1 MEVPNTFYRNC
12 LELSE
17 ASLVQSLSGGLTI
30 KNKTMLK
37 IEEFAKTSE
46 LFDGRYK
53 MLRTLSTEGG
63 SADVWLAIDQNT
75 VDESS
80 DASEIRTDG
89 DSDDGILVAIKI
101 YRPKN
106 ALDVEGERKF
116 REEYKI
122 VYNCHHAN
130 LLQPTNF
137 SIFKDTPYLVLPYC
151 RKGSSELL
159 IGQGMSEDELW
170 KYIHDVASG
179 LAYLHNNIPP
189 IIHQDIKPANV
200 LMDDNGNYAITDFGI
215 SAQSG
220 GKHEYYGDD
229 NSGTFAYMAP
239 ERFSDNPVPMAAS
252 DIWGFGA
259 ALYEII
265 TGHAPFG
272 DDGGQVQP
280 DGKVTLDYQ
289 GKDTPQSVRKMIA
302 ACLDKD
308 PAKRPGAEEIEE
320 AGRLRKF
327 PVSRPLTM
335 KIAAGAILCFAVSL
349 SVWMLSPKEKVETM
363 PPTPEETFNSCIHL
377 MSSSNPDSLKAGI
390 AKMDSLGNTGYIPA
404 LYELFFTYGW
414 YSDSNSVKRKHLLG
428 IDTYGSGQDKYL
440 PKSYETNNKATS
452 ILTRIIESKD
462 TLHPGI
468 KAEATYRL
476 AAYYLMTD
484 KVYTRNN
491 ALARSLLQQSKE
503 YAIKADCGD
512 LLKKI
517 EIALKSFEQ

>member
-1 MEVPNTFYRNC
+1 
-12 LELSE
+12 
-17 ASLVQSLSGGLTI
+17 
-30 KNKTMLK
+30 MLK
-37 IEEFAKTSE
+37 IEEFAKTGE

-75 VDESS
+75 VDGSS
-80 DASEIRTDG
+80 DASGIRTDD

-106 ALDVEGERKF
+106 ALDIEGERKF

-137 SIFKDTPYLVLPYC
+137 SIFKEMPYLVLPYC
-151 RKGSSELL
+151 RKGSSELF
-159 IGQGMSEDELW
+159 IGQGLSEDDLW

-189 IIHQDIKPANV
+189 IIHQDVKPANV
-200 LMDDNGNYAITDFGI
+200 LIDDNGNYAITDFGI

-220 GKHEYYGDD
+220 SKHEYYGDD

-239 ERFSDNPVPMAAS
+239 ERFSDNPAPMAAS

-259 ALYEII
+259 TLYEII

-280 DGKVTLDYQ
+280 DGKVILDYQ
-289 GKDTPQSVRKMIA
+289 GKDIPPAVRRMIT

-308 PAKRPGAEEIEE
+308 PTKRPGADVLEE

-327 PVSRPLTM
+327 PVSKPMTM
-335 KIAAGAILCFAVSL
+335 RLVIGTILCLAVAFL
-349 SVWMLSPKEKVETM
+349 VWMFSPKEKVEIM
-363 PPTPEETFNSCIHL
+363 PPAPEPEVSFNSYIHL
-377 MSSSNPDSLKAGI
+377 MNSNDPDSLKKGI
-390 AKMDSLGNTGYIPA
+390 AKMDSLANIGYIPA

-414 YSDSNSVKRKHLLG
+414 YSDPKSMKRKQMLE
-428 IDTYGSGQDKYL
+428 IDTYDKGPDIYL
-440 PKSYETNNKATS
+440 PKSYEINNKAIS
-452 ILTRIIESKD
+452 ILTRIIDSKD
-462 TLHPGI
+462 SLYPDI

-476 AAYYLMTD
+476 AAYYSMTD
-484 KVYTRNN
+484 KVYTRNYSR
-491 ALARSLLQQSKE
+491 ARSLLQQSKG
-503 YAIKADCGD
+503 YAIKTGNED

-517 EIALKSFEQ
+517 EISLKSFEQ